1 MRRLMLSPKHARL
14 LSPDQLTTDKKIA
27 VLIAEGLE
35 EVEALAVVDL
45 LYRAGIRADMIAV
58 G

>member
-1 MRRLMLSPKHARL
+1 MPT
-14 LSPDQLTTDKKIA
+14 PDQLTTDKKIA

-45 LYRAGIRADMIAV
+45 LNLTDRKSV
-58 G
+58 V

>member
-1 MRRLMLSPKHARL
+1 MPT
-14 LSPDQLTTDKKIA
+14 PDQLTTDKKIA

-45 LYRAGIRADMIAV
+45 LAPKIGRASCRERV
-58 G
+58 